1 MSKSNTSRNDQEIF
15 WSEQYAEDY
24 IKKNA
29 EFDAILG
36 VQAWEKMLASTSGIT
51 SLLECGCNIGRNI
64 DSLDRLLPSASKS
77 IIEISKPA
85 FDFVS
90 SRHALAQKFNGSIL
104 ESSLEGSFDLVY
116 TMGVLIHINPDELL
130 SNLQKAYNYSNK
142 YLLFGEYFNRTPIML
157 DYQGQKNRLFKRDF
171 GKLVVENFSVK
182 LLDYGFLWG
191 HIYDSAGFDDIT
203 WWMFEKK

>member
-1 MSKSNTSRNDQEIF
+1 MSKSDIPRNDQEIF

-29 EFDAILG
+29 EFDTGLALE
-36 VQAWEKMLASTSGIT
+36 AWGKMLASTSGIT

-64 DSLDRLLPSASKS
+64 DSLERVLPSASKS

-90 SRHALAQKFNGSIL
+90 RRHALAQKFNGSIL

-130 SNLQKAYNYSNK
+130 ANLQKAYNYSNK

-157 DYQGQKNRLFKRDF
+157 DYQGQKTAFLKEI
-171 GKLVVENFSVK
+171 LVNS
-182 LLDYGFLWG
+182 
-191 HIYDSAGFDDIT
+191 
-203 WWMFEKK
+203 